1 MKVTKKIISKE
12 VSKNLNISNNISSG
26 VLNFFLET
34 IQKTLEIHDVK
45 ISNFGTF
52 YNQKTS
58 KRFGRNP
65 KTKESYIIRPRIKVN
80 FRASKKV
87 KEVFN

>member
-12 VSKNLNISNNISSG
+12 VSKNLNISNNVSLD

-34 IQKTLEIHDVK
+34 IQKSLEIHNVK
-45 ISNFGTF
+45 ISDFGTF
-52 YNQKTS
+52 YNHKTP
-58 KRFGRNP
+58 KRHGRNP
-65 KTKESYIIRPRIKVN
+65 KTRESFIISPRIKVN

-87 KEVFN
+87 KEVLN